1 MPFKHLMFANNC
13 CIFAVKIPE
22 NTFGNK
28 PDNGSLGSS
37 MDRIS
42 LS

>member
-28 PDNGSLGSS
+28 PHS
-37 MDRIS
+37 RIMEA
-42 LS
+42 LVVQWIE